1 MTGKQLIVL
10 ALLISGI
17 YIYFSFKQISQ
28 ELSTS
33 NIQTA
38 PIEILNIEEKSDTK
52 IVTEIIKT
60 VKQVETIE
68 PIKVPISVEEKIIE
82 VHEVVQ
88 ETPIEQEII
97 KVEEKEIE
105 TPIETQSTYSL
116 ESEIED
122 ALKGITTSQAIDK

>member
-38 PIEILNIEEKSDTK
+38 PIKILNLEEKND
-52 IVTEIIKT
+52 IRT
-60 VKQVETIE
+60 VKQIETIE
-68 PIKVPISVEEKIIE
+68 ATKVPASIEEKIIE
-82 VHEVVQ
+82 VHEVIQKTPRKQ
-88 ETPIEQEII
+88 ENI
-97 KVEEKEIE
+97 KVEEKVIESPKEI
-105 TPIETQSTYSL
+105 QNTYSL
-116 ESEIED
+116 ESEIEN
-122 ALKGITTSQAIDK
+122 ALKGITTSQAIEK